1 MKEEI
6 LEYPYQGQ
14 IKRETLDELG
24 KKAWT
29 DAVTA
34 CEAKTDP
41 IDAHWMLP
49 TLNQWK
55 NMFMVNDSEDSSP
68 GALRSLVRTSGGTIM
83 SEALYWTSTDDGD
96 SYYAWYVNLTY
107 SGRVSYHS
115 TGDKSAEL
123 IARACLAF

>member
-1 MKEEI
+1 M
-6 LEYPYQGQ
+6 
-14 IKRETLDELG
+14 
-24 KKAWT
+24 AWT

-68 GALRSLVRTSGGTIM
+68 GALRSIINGTDL
-83 SEALYWTSTDDGD
+83 SYAYYWTSTDDG
-96 SYYAWYVNLTY
+96 SSNYAWYVNLTY
-107 SGRVSYHS
+107 SGRVYYHS
-115 TGDKSAEL
+115 TGDKPAEM